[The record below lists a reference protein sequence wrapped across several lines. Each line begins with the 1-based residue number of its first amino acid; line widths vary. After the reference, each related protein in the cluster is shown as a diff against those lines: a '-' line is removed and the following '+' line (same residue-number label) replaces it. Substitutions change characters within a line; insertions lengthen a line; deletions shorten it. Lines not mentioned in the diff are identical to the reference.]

1 MDLYEGRPYW
11 LIKNRLWDYHHP
23 LRTDTK
29 TRVAV
34 IGAGITGAL
43 AAHTLLCSG
52 IECCVIDKRAP
63 ACGSSCAS
71 TALLQYE
78 IDMPLYR
85 MARIMPE
92 DDAVT
97 AYRSCLQAIDKLET
111 LFGRIGID
119 VGFRRVPSIF
129 YADNRKGLKTIRKE
143 YEIRK
148 RYGLPVE
155 FLDSSEL
162 KRIMRIDGRGAL
174 ANNASAQIDTY
185 RAATELLKHD
195 IKCHG
200 LTLYTHTEIA
210 RWERKEE
217 GYALVTSDGHRIECE
232 YVVVAAGFE
241 AGRFLP
247 ERLMRLTST
256 YAVISQPVDEKYLWK
271 DRALIWQTRNPY
283 LYIRTDDNNR
293 IIVGGE
299 DTPSNSASRRR
310 SRLSRKAAVLERKF
324 RELYP
329 DIPFVTEM
337 AWAGTFSSTRDALPI
352 IGSRKNDSR
361 ILFALGYGG
370 NGITFSLIAARIIAR
385 RVQGNPDPSEHIFSP
400 DRRSLQ

>member
-1 MDLYEGRPYW
+1 MNLYEGRPYW

-23 LRTDTK
+23 LRNDIE

-34 IGAGITGAL
+34 IGAGITGTL
-43 AAHTLLCSG
+43 AAHALLCSG
-52 IECCVIDKRAP
+52 IDCCLVDKRAP

-92 DDAVT
+92 ADAVA

-111 LFGRIGID
+111 LFKQTKID
-119 VGFRRVPSIF
+119 AGFRRVPSIF
-129 YADNRKGLKTIRKE
+129 YADNRKGLKIIRKE

-155 FLDSSEL
+155 FLDSHDL

-174 ANNASAQIDTY
+174 ANDASAQIDTY
-185 RAATELLKHD
+185 RATTELLKHD
-195 IKCHG
+195 IRCHD
-200 LTLYTHTEIA
+200 LPLYTHTEIA
-210 RWERKEE
+210 RWDRRDD
-217 GYALVTSDGHRIECE
+217 GYRLTTSDGHRIDCE

-241 AGRFLP
+241 AEKFLP
-247 ERLMRLTST
+247 KRLMRLTST
-256 YAVISQPVDEKYLWK
+256 YAIISQPVDEKYLWK
-271 DRALIWQTRNPY
+271 DNCLIWQTRNPY

-299 DTPSNSASRRR
+299 DTSSNSARLRR
-310 SRLSRKAAVLERKF
+310 SRLPRKAARLERKF

-329 DIPFVTEM
+329 DIPFSTEM

-352 IGSRKNDSR
+352 IGSCKNDPR
-361 ILFALGYGG
+361 MLFALGYGG

-385 RVQGNPDPSEHIFSP
+385 QILGDPDPTAHIFSP
-400 DRRSLQ
+400 DRKSL

>member
-23 LRTDTK
+23 LQNDTK

-34 IGAGITGAL
+34 VGAGITGAL

-52 IECCVIDKRAP
+52 IECCVIDKRTP

-85 MARIMPE
+85 MVRIMPQA
-92 DDAVT
+92 DAVT

-111 LFGRIGID
+111 LFNQTGID

-129 YADNRKGLKTIRKE
+129 YADDREGFKLIRKE
-143 YEIRK
+143 YESRK
-148 RYGLPVE
+148 RYDIPVE

-162 KRIMRIDGRGAL
+162 KRTMRIDGRGAL
-174 ANNASAQIDTY
+174 ANNASAQIDAY

-200 LTLYTHTEIA
+200 LTLYTHTEIT
-210 RWERKEE
+210 RCKRRED
-217 GYALVTSDGHRIECE
+217 GYTLVCSDGHRIECE

-241 AGRFLP
+241 ADKFLP

-256 YAVISQPVDEKYLWK
+256 YAIISQPVDDKYMWK
-271 DRALIWQTRNPY
+271 DRALIWQARNPY
-283 LYIRTDDNNR
+283 LYVRTDDNNR
-293 IIVGGE
+293 IIAGGE
-299 DTPSNSASRRR
+299 DTPSNSASLRR
-310 SRLSRKAAVLERKF
+310 SRLPRKAAEIERKF

-352 IGSRKNDSR
+352 IGSRKNDPR
-361 ILFALGYGG
+361 MLFALGYGG
-370 NGITFSLIAARIIAR
+370 NGITFSMIAARIIAR
-385 RVQGNPDPSEHIFSP
+385 RILGNPDPSEHIFSP
-400 DRRSLQ
+400 DRRSLR